1 MEQTQRRPRR
11 KTLTDHMVADL
22 VRKRKVGFAPDPE
35 TPKFGVR
42 IRPSGVAAYY
52 IITRDKQ
59 SKLQKWVKV
68 ASVGDMTIEA
78 ARDLAKP
85 MIKRVEAG
93 LPPVE
98 PPPVQPDSVA
108 DVVENFLKRHVQKN
122 NLRTADEVERVLR
135 HYVLPIWKDRAFAT
149 LKRSDIAALLDTIED
164 ESGASMADSVLAQLR
179 SVASFFAARNDDYSV
194 PFIRGMRRTPK
205 HLRAR
210 ARILD
215 DAELKSVW
223 RAAEQAGVYGRMVRT
238 LLLTAQRRE
247 KVVTMKWS
255 AIDSNGVWTIETAER
270 EKSNPGKLQLP
281 QAVLDIIAAQPKFV
295 SNPYVFAG
303 AGGRVMAN
311 FSAEKSRLDKAS
323 GVSGWVIHDLR
334 RTARSLMSRAGV
346 NSDHAERVLGHAIG
360 GVEQTYDRHPYFHE
374 KADALVRLAALVELI
389 INPPEGDN
397 NVIRDPRFKAAS

>member
-1 MEQTQRRPRR
+1 
-11 KTLTDHMVADL
+11 
-22 VRKRKVGFAPDPE
+22 
-35 TPKFGVR
+35 
-42 IRPSGVAAYY
+42 
-52 IITRDKQ
+52 
-59 SKLQKWVKV
+59 
-68 ASVGDMTIEA
+68 
-78 ARDLAKP
+78 
-85 MIKRVEAG
+85 
-93 LPPVE
+93 
-98 PPPVQPDSVA
+98 
-108 DVVENFLKRHVQKN
+108 
-122 NLRTADEVERVLR
+122 
-135 HYVLPIWKDRAFAT
+135 
-149 LKRSDIAALLDTIED
+149 
-164 ESGASMADSVLAQLR
+164 MADSVLAQLR

-303 AGGRVMAN
+303 AGGGVMAN

-360 GVEQTYDRHPYFHE
+360 GVEQTYDRHPYFRE

-397 NVIRDPRFKAAS
+397 NVIRDSRFKAAS

>member
-22 VRKRKVGFAPDPE
+22 VRKRKVGFTPDPE

-135 HYVLPIWKDRAFAT
+135 RLRPANLERQGVRD
-149 LKRSDIAALLDTIED
+149 
-164 ESGASMADSVLAQLR
+164 AQKVR
-179 SVASFFAARNDDYSV
+179 HRRAARHH
-194 PFIRGMRRTPK
+194 RR
-205 HLRAR
+205 R
-210 ARILD
+210 
-215 DAELKSVW
+215 
-223 RAAEQAGVYGRMVRT
+223 VR
-238 LLLTAQRRE
+238 R
-247 KVVTMKWS
+247 V
-255 AIDSNGVWTIETAER
+255 NG
-270 EKSNPGKLQLP
+270 
-281 QAVLDIIAAQPKFV
+281 
-295 SNPYVFAG
+295 
-303 AGGRVMAN
+303 
-311 FSAEKSRLDKAS
+311 
-323 GVSGWVIHDLR
+323 
-334 RTARSLMSRAGV
+334 
-346 NSDHAERVLGHAIG
+346 
-360 GVEQTYDRHPYFHE
+360 
-374 KADALVRLAALVELI
+374 
-389 INPPEGDN
+389 
-397 NVIRDPRFKAAS
+397 